1 MAEKINYKFSED
13 KVQKELEKYILD
25 TYHQHYNKNKFQKVI
40 NY

>member
-25 TYHQHYNKNKFQKVI
+25 TYLFSFNDNDFDL
-40 NY
+40 